1 MKGNQTSSPDQ
12 VIAQTS
18 RKLSDITDRQ
28 QGLTQVVGM
37 TTKSEKWKD
46 NTFSEEL
53 AQVWRSRLDFDYPE
67 LSPEN
72 RESIICWL
80 LGLEL
85 EFNQIQLEIAQKVI
99 ENRYRILR
107 RYLQQRPKQAY
118 RKLIAHLSSLALLRN
133 KIRMC
138 VAYSRDRYRS
148 VADVLQEI
156 ISELLQSD
164 REIKQQIALI
174 AKCTTNERLQN
185 AMLFASTEE
194 YCLRPVRNQPLVIY
208 RFFNYL
214 RHTQSGG
221 LTKVPTSES
230 IRMVS
235 SEMFTHVSKNPI
247 SLLDTQAIAQYE
259 DAQALAEQQLL
270 RTVVKQAFSNYLAEK
285 LGPSAVQWL
294 QLYLQGQSQAAI
306 SQILNME
313 IKQVYRLRDKIRYH
327 AIHVFGKSQSDLVT
341 NWL

>member
-85 EFNQIQLEIAQKVI
+85 EFNQIQLEIAQKLI

-174 AKCTTNERLQN
+174 AKCTSNQRLQN
-185 AMLFASTEE
+185 VLLFASTEE

-235 SEMFTHVSKNPI
+235 SEMFSHVSKNPI

-285 LGPSAVQWL
+285 LGPPAVQWL

-327 AIHVFGKSQSDLVT
+327 AIHVFGKSQSELVS